1 MNVNNVVL
9 KESELIRRYVDERQ
23 IPGACFSIVTP
34 KEIAYSSYGNKALV
48 PEEEAT
54 STDTLY
60 DIASLSKVVSTSTMI
75 AKLIEEGRLSFDT
88 KVSSV
93 LTDFPHEDI
102 TVKDLLVHTSG
113 YRRMTRTTRS
123 VRDQRNSMISSFA
136 CPGLTR
142 GAKRLSIPVLITCF

>member
-48 PEEEAT
+48 PEEEVT

-75 AKLIEEGRLSFDT
+75 AKLIVHGKDRQERIGNNEKYIHSSLYLRKLANFTIASSLVLSA
-88 KVSSV
+88 
-93 LTDFPHEDI
+93 
-102 TVKDLLVHTSG
+102 TS
-113 YRRMTRTTRS
+113 M
-123 VRDQRNSMISSFA
+123 
-136 CPGLTR
+136 
-142 GAKRLSIPVLITCF
+142 

>member
-23 IPGACFSIVTP
+23 IPGACFSVVTP

-48 PEEEAT
+48 PEEEA
-54 STDTLY
+54 
-60 DIASLSKVVSTSTMI
+60 
-75 AKLIEEGRLSFDT
+75 
-88 KVSSV
+88 
-93 LTDFPHEDI
+93 
-102 TVKDLLVHTSG
+102 
-113 YRRMTRTTRS
+113 TRTTRS